1 MAERDYYA
9 VLGVK
14 RGASEDEI
22 RSAYRRLARK
32 HHPDLNPGNPQA
44 AETFKEMNAAY
55 EVLSDP
61 QKRKLYDQFGVE
73 GLRAGAQAGGPQGAG
88 PGGFR
93 YTWTGEGS
101 PFDDA
106 AFEAFGGA
114 GGGGGG
120 GANLFEELFSRLGGM
135 GGGRGGRAGRARRPA
150 MRGEDAEAEL
160 ALSFEQAVRGV
171 ETSLTV
177 QRPGPDGAVRPQHIQ
192 VRVPPGVRDGQRL
205 RLAGQ
210 GGPGMGGP
218 AGDLYLVIRVQA
230 HAYFRREGQDIYI
243 DVPISV
249 SEAALGAAIE
259 VPTVHGR
266 TSVRIPPGAAGGA
279 RLRLKGQGVA
289 GPGGNRGDQ
298 YCVLRIV
305 PPKSLDERRRKIF
318 EELRTLET
326 ENPRADTPWNSPGR

>member
-1 MAERDYYA
+1 MAERDYYE

-44 AETFKEMNAAY
+44 AETFKGINAAY

-73 GLRAGAQAGGPQGAG
+73 GLRAGAQAGGPQGGGG

-101 PFDDA
+101 PFEDA

-114 GGGGGG
+114 GGGGGA
-120 GANLFEELFSRLGGM
+120 GASLFEELFSRLGG
-135 GGGRGGRAGRARRPA
+135 GRGGRGRRPA
-150 MRGEDAEAEL
+150 MRGEDAQAEL
-160 ALSFEQAVRGV
+160 TLSFEQAVRGV

-177 QRPGPDGAVRPQHIQ
+177 QRPGPDGSVRPQHIQ

-218 AGDLYLVIRVQA
+218 PGDLYLVIRV
-230 HAYFRREGQDIYI
+230 HPHPYFRREGQDIYI

-249 SEAALGAAIE
+249 AEAALGAAVE

-266 TSVRIPPGAAGGA
+266 TSVRIPPGTASGA

-289 GPGGNRGDQ
+289 GPRGSRGDQ

-305 PPKSLDERRRKIF
+305 PPKSLDERRRKLF

-326 ENPRADTPWNSPGR
+326 ENPRADAPWNTPGR